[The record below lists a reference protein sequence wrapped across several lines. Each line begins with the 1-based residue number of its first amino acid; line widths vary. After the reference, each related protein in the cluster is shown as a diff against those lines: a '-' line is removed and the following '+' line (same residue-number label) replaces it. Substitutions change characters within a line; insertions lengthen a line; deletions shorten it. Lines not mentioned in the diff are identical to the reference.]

1 MSSNAINEMIAASS
15 DVPILHFYG
24 LEIITLAK
32 RINISSL
39 KLKGSKMDIEEWLK
53 DSFGNKKQIILAPY
67 AGGSAHSLD
76 TLPFEDLEHLAV
88 FKPAAE
94 SSAIVGDHNVDA
106 YNAHRLNYITVSQ
119 DEKPADPEKPAAL
132 DSLRVF
138 IHNAVLENLAA
149 NIHKGFASYFNKED
163 SFQLLLL
170 DNRKIYTMDKTKI
183 KNVEAYCKKQD
194 ALVKNSEARAALP
207 PTSENLLDKL
217 PIKKP
222 AQKQQS
228 KSLKG
233 GKSSGTRLRKEV
245 CYNKQSEYSSS
256 SVERPDFGVHTDDE
270 TEEAQFS
277 DRGDRTPI
285 LTEQSP
291 LAPVPSLTQSKL
303 HLHSSD
309 QAQINANSPLA
320 FMLGGPSAYY
330 SRIPKPNRDS
340 SKHSKSRLLL
350 LYLATILNLL
360 LTMKG
365 RSLKRSLPNIRKNHL
380 RRLQKDKGNM
390 LLLLGRHLHAL
401 SQNLLFLSR

>member
-94 SSAIVGDHNVDA
+94 SSAIVGDHNVDE
-106 YNAHRLNYITVSQ
+106 YNAHRLNYISVSQ
-119 DEKPADPEKPAAL
+119 DEKPTAL

-245 CYNKQSEYSSS
+245 CYNEQSEYSSS

-285 LTEQSP
+285 LTEQFP
-291 LAPVPSLTQSKL
+291 LAPVPSLTQSNCSFIHPTKL
-303 HLHSSD
+303 KS
-309 QAQINANSPLA
+309 
-320 FMLGGPSAYY
+320 MLILLSRSCWVDLQRTILVFLSLTGTLPS
-330 SRIPKPNRDS
+330 IQ
-340 SKHSKSRLLL
+340 KSRLLL
-350 LYLATILNLL
+350 LYLATILSLP

-365 RSLKRSLPNIRKNHL
+365 RSLKRSLPNIQKNHL